1 MREEQ
6 SRRWRSNQKGTG
18 SGARREGKGVGR
30 GRILEKVVATSQ
42 SPLCFST
49 SFLCFPSFRRAPP
62 PSFRGKGFRQLLS
75 ILLEISK
82 ETKKRPALP
91 CIFSAIFSF
100 LSFSSLALFLPRS
113 FPSGPM
119 PFLSPFLPFV
129 QQLRFCSHNSLEK
142 RRRKREQGQRS
153 FFLFSKPKKERK
165 NRLSLSS

>member
-1 MREEQ
+1 MEIEP
-6 SRRWRSNQKGTG
+6 KGHG
-18 SGARREGKGVGR
+18 FGRAEGRVGR
-30 GRILEKVVATSQ
+30 RKGKDCGKVVATSQ

-119 PFLSPFLPFV
+119 PFLSPFLLFV